1 MRPFVCSSPRFIPQN
16 NRSKHEVIQATRRA
30 GDGAGTRCRR
40 VRRPGGFLRG
50 ELPGPQ
56 GRRDEA
62 GPGRS
67 GPCTFSQRQG
77 YIDIDLRN
85 GMTYSLSPA
94 NKADHFK
101 DQKGN
106 KVVRTQAG
114 VCTELR
120 SSGDVLPARPAPRAP

>member
-1 MRPFVCSSPRFIPQN
+1 MKSS
-16 NRSKHEVIQATRRA
+16 KLLVALATVLALGTGVSVARA
-30 GDGAGTRCRR
+30 DSSEANCQVRKDGETK
-40 VRRPGGFLRG
+40 
-50 ELPGPQ
+50 Q
-56 GRRDEA
+56 
-62 GPGRS
+62 GRS

-85 GMTYSLSPA
+85 GDTYSLSPA

>member
-1 MRPFVCSSPRFIPQN
+1 MKSST
-16 NRSKHEVIQATRRA
+16 VLVALATMLA
-30 GDGAGTRCRR
+30 LGAGVSVARADSSEANCQ
-40 VRRPGGFLRG
+40 VRKDG
-50 ELPGPQ
+50 ETKQ
-56 GRRDEA
+56 
-62 GPGRS
+62 GRS

-94 NKADHFK
+94 NKADHLK